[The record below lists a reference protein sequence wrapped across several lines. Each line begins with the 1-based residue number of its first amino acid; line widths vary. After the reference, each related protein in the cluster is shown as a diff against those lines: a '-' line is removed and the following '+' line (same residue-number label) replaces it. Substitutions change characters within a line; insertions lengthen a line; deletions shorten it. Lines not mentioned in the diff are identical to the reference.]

1 MAPLVASFA
10 CVVVRSLSPFIY
22 LCQALKLTTTIH
34 RRHLKM
40 RCPLGSSSGVRRL
53 LGDSCWRTGEA
64 WRRLSCWQF
73 VLRWPRG
80 NERPMSTN
88 PIICAKRNTSGTKV
102 TVRAIFF
109 FRHRFLIWRSMCR
122 RGGLRSLCRCPRTR
136 GLGVLRHGFFLPP
149 VGERFVNSCFQCR

>member
-80 NERPMSTN
+80 NEHRMSTN

-102 TVRAIFF
+102 TVGVADETSVAIHVRVDWAYCDVGF
-109 FRHRFLIWRSMCR
+109 SGR
-122 RGGLRSLCRCPRTR
+122 RLASDL
-136 GLGVLRHGFFLPP
+136 
-149 VGERFVNSCFQCR
+149 